1 MSYIDE
7 SLNHP
12 VPILSSIESQI
23 SLGKEPVAAVGSDNE
38 KVAEQQSENGT
49 GDSDSDVIIVDFEE
63 NDPEN
68 PLNWSKTHKW
78 LIVFAISWMG
88 FVR

>member
-1 MSYIDE
+1 MSSIDKALTH
-7 SLNHP
+7 S
-12 VPILSSIESQI
+12 VPIPSSVEPPESTCKAPI
-23 SLGKEPVAAVGSDNE
+23 ATAG
-38 KVAEQQSENGT
+38 SENGKSAEHSLAMAI
-49 GDSDSDVIIVDFEE
+49 GDTDPDVILVDYEE

-68 PLNWSKTHKW
+68 PLNWSPMQKW